1 MPLPS
6 DKIPSASELKSTA
19 LDVVREARRLRRRAV
34 LSRITLGLIL
44 SRITLGLI
52 APEGPRDSAP
62 GDIDPE
68 APLGYTDSGEPK
80 KVTNLHIV
88 DPEGKKPT
96 KVIKVKN
103 W

>member
-34 LSRITLGLIL
+34 L